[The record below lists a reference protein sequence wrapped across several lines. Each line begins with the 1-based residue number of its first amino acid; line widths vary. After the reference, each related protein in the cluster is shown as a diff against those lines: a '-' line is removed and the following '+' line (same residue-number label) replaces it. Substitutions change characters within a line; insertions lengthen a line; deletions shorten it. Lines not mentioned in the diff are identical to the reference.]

1 MRSLYYIFFPPP
13 CCHSNTFFLAL
24 HCGNTCRLYYCT
36 ITQTDSDSSLRF
48 AAIVFPLLS
57 SICAPSCHKKTRSYC
72 PFTPLVGVYY
82 HPVTWLVAEACL
94 WLPGMM
100 TLVQSVPECRGSFS
114 FNQISFFNF
123 SVRFIFLWIRTRY
136 LYPLIQKLHFQ
147 VFKKS

>member
-72 PFTPLVGVYY
+72 PSPHWSAFISILSPDWLMRPACGYQVWWHWSNLFQSAEDPFPSTKLV
-82 HPVTWLVAEACL
+82 
-94 WLPGMM
+94 
-100 TLVQSVPECRGSFS
+100 
-114 FNQISFFNF
+114 FFNF
-123 SVRFIFLWIRTRY
+123 SVMFIFLWIRTQY
-136 LYPLIQKLHFQ
+136 LYPLIQKLHL
-147 VFKKS
+147 